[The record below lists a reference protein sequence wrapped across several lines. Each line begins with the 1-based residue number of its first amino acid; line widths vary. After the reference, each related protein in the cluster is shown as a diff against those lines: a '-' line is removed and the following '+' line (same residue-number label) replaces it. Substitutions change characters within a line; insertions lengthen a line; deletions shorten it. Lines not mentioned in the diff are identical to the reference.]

1 MPELPQFD
9 VRSEDLADVLAGAD
23 LAVIVTAHP
32 DLDLERVVREAPLV
46 VDLRGVTRDIEAPS
60 VVRL

>member
-1 MPELPQFD
+1 M
-9 VRSEDLADVLAGAD
+9 
-23 LAVIVTAHP
+23 TAHP

-46 VDLRGVTRDIEAPS
+46 VDLRGVTRDIEAPT